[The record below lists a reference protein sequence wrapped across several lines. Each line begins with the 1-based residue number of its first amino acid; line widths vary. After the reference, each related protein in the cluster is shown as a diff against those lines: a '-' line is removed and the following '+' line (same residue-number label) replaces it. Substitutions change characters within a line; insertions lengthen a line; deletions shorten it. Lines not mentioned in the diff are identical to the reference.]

1 MTQHR
6 SGNHPCTKRSPARN
20 LTAVKCAVRFQTR
33 ARSAFAQ
40 RPWLATALRWT
51 AFLLGLVAVGF
62 AVRTLAHDWRDVR
75 ARPVRWTPTWLAV
88 SVVAAAASQLA
99 MAAAWADLVIAVT
112 PVISRTTA
120 VRLWF
125 AGQLGRFLPTGLG
138 SLPARIAVCRAA
150 GITTTVAAAT
160 TAAELAVALA
170 ISGAAALLLL
180 PAGLIIAAATAVAV
194 VIASALVARAS
205 TRAARTTGA
214 AIEFTLLHVV
224 KTVLRTGGVWA
235 LLEMVGSVSPSLRLL
250 AGGVGLAYLAGLLAV
265 FAPGGIGVRE
275 TVLAAAL
282 TRDGVPAAVA
292 LGCAFG
298 WRFVETGSEL
308 SLVGLTHTLSWTR
321 SLIARDPR
329 PDSSTARG

>member
-1 MTQHR
+1 M
-6 SGNHPCTKRSPARN
+6 
-20 LTAVKCAVRFQTR
+20 
-33 ARSAFAQ
+33 
-40 RPWLATALRWT
+40 
-51 AFLLGLVAVGF
+51 GLVALGF
-62 AVRTLAHDWRDVR
+62 AVHTLAHDWHDVR
-75 ARPVRWTPTWLAV
+75 ARPVRWTPTWLAL

-112 PVISRTTA
+112 PVVSRTTA
-120 VRLWF
+120 LRLWF

-138 SLPARIAVCRAA
+138 SLPARVAVCRAA

-180 PAGLIIAAATAVAV
+180 PAGLIIAPAEAVAV
-194 VIASALVARAS
+194 VVASALVARAA
-205 TRAARTTGA
+205 TRGARTTGA
-214 AIEFTLLHVV
+214 AITFTLLHLA
-224 KTVLRTGGVWA
+224 KQALRTGGVWA

-250 AGGVGLAYLAGLLAV
+250 AGGVGFAYLAGLLAV

-308 SLVGLTHTLSWTR
+308 SLVGLTHTLSWSR